1 MNHAGLS
8 GSMWWFW
15 YHTGEQCQET
25 WMCLIHSMS
34 YALIVTVYSGPAS
47 DLALYNAVTRKNSG
61 KNGNLFRIHKF
72 LTKVHFT

>member
-1 MNHAGLS
+1 
-8 GSMWWFW
+8 
-15 YHTGEQCQET
+15 
-25 WMCLIHSMS
+25 MCLIHSMS

-61 KNGNLFRIHKF
+61 KNGNLFRIHRF